1 MLSGPGSQAVVA
13 RRIRLGKI
21 HNVLDRS
28 EGAPGEVAIYT
39 LSDPREVQQVRYV
52 GQTRA
57 PLSRFAQHMRA
68 ARLWLPDE
76 MPWWVTREE
85 MRPLYSWIRHLY
97 RDEGRLPVMLVMA
110 WTEAHNARLM
120 ERAQIDAYL
129 AGQRPLLNFEAG
141 LKPSPRRKA
150 RATPLSGPYPLIATG
165 FRGYTDAMKD
175 SKISFTTTLH
185 KPAEAG
191 KGESWTFLVLPKAAS
206 AKLPTRGQTV
216 IEGTLNG
223 AEFHA
228 AVDPDGQKSHWL
240 KVPRKLRL
248 AAGASAGDE
257 VKLEITPS
265 KKELEP
271 EVPPELRKA
280 LAASPEAKAVWADI
294 TPAARRDWIY
304 WISTAKQESTRLR
317 RIDNACDML
326 AEGKR
331 RVCCFDRSGYFS
343 KSLCAP
349 KAADQD

>member
-1 MLSGPGSQAVVA
+1 MDGSQAAVA
-13 RRIRLGKI
+13 RRIRAGRT

-28 EGAPGEVAIYT
+28 LGPLGEVAIYT
-39 LSDPREVQQVRYV
+39 LSDPRDVQQVRYV

-57 PLSRFAQHMRA
+57 PPSRFTQHMRA
-68 ARLWLPDE
+68 ARLWLPDDL
-76 MPWWVTREE
+76 PWWIRRDE
-85 MRPLYSWIRHLY
+85 MRPLYSWIRQLY
-97 RDEGRLPVMLVMA
+97 REESRLPVMLVVA

-120 ERAQIDAYL
+120 ERTQIDAYL
-129 AGQRPLLNFEAG
+129 AAQLPLLNFEAS
-141 LKPSPRRKA
+141 LKPSLRRKA
-150 RATPLSGPYPLIATG
+150 KATSISKPYPLFATG
-165 FRGYTDAMKD
+165 FRGYTDAMKA
-175 SKISFTTTLH
+175 SKISFTATLH

-191 KGESWTFLVLPKAAS
+191 KGEAWTFLLLPKAAS

-216 IEGTLNG
+216 IEGTING
-223 AEFHA
+223 AAFHA

-240 KVPRKLRL
+240 KVPKKLRL
-248 AAGASAGDE
+248 AAGAIAGDE
-257 VKLEITPS
+257 VKLEIAPS
-265 KKELEP
+265 TKELEP
-271 EVPPELRKA
+271 ELPAELRKA

-304 WISTAKQESTRLR
+304 WISTAKQEATRLR